1 MATLTPGVL
10 LKLLQNIDS
19 NIKVRGEYRS
29 VLLQVISIVPALTGG
44 DLWPDHG
51 FFLKVS
57 DSSHSTYVSLSKED
71 NELILNNKLQL
82 GQFFYV
88 DRAEPGT
95 PVPTLLGLRPLPGRN
110 PFMGNPKDLMQILDP
125 SEGPVHVDSREHG
138 NWNGPKMS
146 KGSEGKVKSSR
157 HKVVIKEERSV
168 VLSRY
173 MDGTLAS
180 HHRVTSSDSISLKSS
195 DNADSVPVNKNNVF
209 SKSRLQEAKGQG
221 PSLPTTPCNSR
232 PVTPS
237 RARPT
242 TPSRVRP
249 TTPSRARPVVPS
261 RSRPQSPPRGRPDSL
276 EAKFDAAKETL
287 QTLKISTRKNSSKQ
301 ENMNSNNSKH
311 TSQIS
316 EQTTSPWSYLP
327 ASLLK
332 PGKAM
337 VKRRDL
343 ASLVAAEAQKEANE
357 AAILVKC
364 IDLFSDLC
372 SSASPSDPHLSL
384 AKFFALYQLIE
395 QPSTLKDKPYSLNP
409 NSCSTSNPKS
419 PHLTTNTSK
428 VKSPKPPSE
437 LSFAIKLEWS
447 RGHGTN
453 EIKDMKE
460 LLLKETQF
468 WFLKFLDAALDSG
481 FRMAKKSK
489 DSGLLRRSVEP
500 ENHIAATLSQ
510 LKQANEW
517 LDRLKRN
524 VCNSMYDDG
533 IADRIDKLNKK
544 VYGCLLGHVDSAAS
558 ALENRSDHHHY
569 QHHHRK

>member
-1 MATLTPGVL
+1 MASLTPGVL

-19 NIKVRGEYRS
+19 NVKVRGEYRS

-110 PFMGNPKDLMQILDP
+110 PFIGNPKDLMQILDP
-125 SEGPVHVDSREHG
+125 SEGPVHVDSREVSH
-138 NWNGPKMS
+138 GPKIS
-146 KGSEGKVKSSR
+146 KPSEGKVKSSR
-157 HKVVIKEERSV
+157 HKLVIKEERSV

-173 MDGTLAS
+173 MDGTLSS
-180 HHRVTSSDSISLKSS
+180 HHRVSSSDSVSMKSS
-195 DNADSVPVNKNNVF
+195 DLDGVGGNKHGYTK
-209 SKSRLQEAKGQG
+209 SKLQAEPKGQG
-221 PSLPTTPCNSR
+221 PSLPSTPGNSR

-237 RARPT
+237 RTRPT
-242 TPSRVRP
+242 TPSRARP

-261 RSRPQSPPRGRPDSL
+261 RSRPQSPPRSRPDTL
-276 EAKFDAAKETL
+276 EAKFEAAKETL
-287 QTLKISTRKNSSKQ
+287 QTLKISSRKNTNKQ
-301 ENMNSNNSKH
+301 ENMNSTYSFNGKNAI
-311 TSQIS
+311 QPS
-316 EQTTSPWSYLP
+316 EQQASPWSYLP
-327 ASLLK
+327 ASLLR

-337 VKRRDL
+337 LKRRDL
-343 ASLVAAEAQKEANE
+343 ASVIAAEAKKEANE

-372 SSASPSDPHLSL
+372 SSASPSNPHNSL
-384 AKFFALYQLIE
+384 AKFFSLYNLIE
-395 QPSTLKDKPYSLNP
+395 HPTSSKDKPYSAHI
-409 NSCSTSNPKS
+409 NSSSPRSDKSSSS
-419 PHLTTNTSK
+419 PHQLNNFSK
-428 VKSPKPPSE
+428 VKPSKPSSD
-437 LSFAIKLEWS
+437 LSFAEKLEWS

-453 EIKDMKE
+453 ESKDLKQ
-460 LLLKETQF
+460 LLLKETQA

-481 FRMAKKSK
+481 FRMSRKVK
-489 DSGLLRRSVEP
+489 DGTGRRSVEP
-500 ENHIAATLSQ
+500 ADNQIAVTLSQ

-517 LDRLKRN
+517 LDRLKGN
-524 VCNSMYDDG
+524 LCNSKYDDDDIG
-533 IADRIDKLNKK
+533 GRIDKLNKK
-544 VYGCLLGHVDSAAS
+544 VYGCLLGHIESAAT
-558 ALENRSDHHHY
+558 ALEHRSE
-569 QHHHRK
+569 HHHRK

>member
-125 SEGPVHVDSREHG
+125 SEGPVHINSREHG
-138 NWNGPKMS
+138 NWNGNGNGNGPKMS
-146 KGSEGKVKSSR
+146 PGSEGSNVKGSR

-180 HHRVTSSDSISLKSS
+180 HHRVTSSDSISMKSS
-195 DNADSVPVNKNNVF
+195 DADSVAVNKNVF
-209 SKSRLQEAKGQG
+209 SKSRLQEPKGQG

-237 RARPT
+237 RVRPT

-249 TTPSRARPVVPS
+249 MTPSRARPV
-261 RSRPQSPPRGRPDSL
+261 
-276 EAKFDAAKETL
+276 
-287 QTLKISTRKNSSKQ
+287 
-301 ENMNSNNSKH
+301 
-311 TSQIS
+311 
-316 EQTTSPWSYLP
+316 
-327 ASLLK
+327 
-332 PGKAM
+332 AM
-337 VKRRDL
+337 LKRRDL

-372 SSASPSDPHLSL
+372 SSASPSNPHLSL

-395 QPSTLKDKPYSLNP
+395 QPSTLKDKPYSLSP

-419 PHLTTNTSK
+419 PHLTTNTNK
-428 VKSPKPPSE
+428 VKSPKQPSE

-489 DSGLLRRSVEP
+489 DSGRRLSVEP

-517 LDRLKRN
+517 LDRLKRV
-524 VCNSMYDDG
+524 VCNSMYDNDG
-533 IADRIDKLNKK
+533 ISDRIDKLNRK

-558 ALENRSDHHHY
+558 ALENRSDNHHHY
-569 QHHHRK
+569 QHHRK

>member
-1 MATLTPGVL
+1 MASLTPGVL

-19 NIKVRGEYRS
+19 NVKVRGEYRS

-110 PFMGNPKDLMQILDP
+110 PFIGNPKDLMQILDP
-125 SEGPVHVDSREHG
+125 SEGPVHVDSSREVTH
-138 NWNGPKMS
+138 GPKIS
-146 KGSEGKVKSSR
+146 KSSEGKVKSSR
-157 HKVVIKEERSV
+157 HKLVIKEERSV

-173 MDGTLAS
+173 MDGTLSS
-180 HHRVTSSDSISLKSS
+180 HHRVCSSDSVSMKSS
-195 DNADSVPVNKNNVF
+195 DLDSVAGNKHGV
-209 SKSRLQEAKGQG
+209 SKSRLQEPKGQG
-221 PSLPTTPCNSR
+221 SLPSTPGHSR

-237 RARPT
+237 RTRPT
-242 TPSRVRP
+242 TPSRARP

-261 RSRPQSPPRGRPDSL
+261 RSRPQSPPRNCPDTL
-276 EAKFDAAKETL
+276 EAKFEAAKETL
-287 QTLKISTRKNSSKQ
+287 QTLKISSRKNTNKPENVSSNHSINGK
-301 ENMNSNNSKH
+301 NSTQS
-311 TSQIS
+311 S
-316 EQTTSPWSYLP
+316 ETAPPWSYLP
-327 ASLLK
+327 ASLLR

-337 VKRRDL
+337 LKRRDL
-343 ASLVAAEAQKEANE
+343 ASIIAAEAQKEANE

-372 SSASPSDPHLSL
+372 SSASPSNPHISL
-384 AKFFALYQLIE
+384 AKFFSLYNLIE
-395 QPSTLKDKPYSLNP
+395 NPTSSKDNSSPGSNKSSSTLHHFNNNN
-409 NSCSTSNPKS
+409 NS
-419 PHLTTNTSK
+419 TNSK
-428 VKSPKPPSE
+428 VVKSTKPTTE
-437 LSFAIKLEWS
+437 LNFAEKLEWS

-453 EIKDMKE
+453 EAKE
-460 LLLKETQF
+460 LKQLLLKETQV

-481 FRMAKKSK
+481 FRMSRKV
-489 DSGLLRRSVEP
+489 SGRRSVEP
-500 ENHIAATLSQ
+500 DNQIAVTLSQ

-517 LDRLKRN
+517 LDRLKGN
-524 VCNSMYDDG
+524 LCSSLYDDEIG
-533 IADRIDKLNKK
+533 DRIDKLNKK
-544 VYGCLLGHVDSAAS
+544 VYGCLLGHVESAAS
-558 ALENRSDHHHY
+558 ALEHRSDHY
-569 QHHHRK
+569 QRK